1 MNRLFSIFILLL
13 ATLLATGQ
21 DFKLYMAKNVADLSD
36 FTQIAFSNG
45 VLNWRQVEN
54 GDVDGNSYE
63 VDRVRQML
71 AGTDMK
77 GLAQQQQ
84 FWTMRDHTLLCFY
97 ISNDKGTADSYE
109 VEVVESDSGE
119 KLTMSAS
126 TYFFVNLPLK
136 SPPSTEYVITVTRIS
151 DRTQQKTF
159 KYTVFDWDNANVYI
173 FQLDRKRQLTGK
185 SYSMEYVTGYMDE
198 EGQMH
203 EETKQLQLQSK
214 SYQSFYVPQDHD
226 LLDVVLIGDENRLR
240 INKNR
245 LHPGVDLED
254 RFTRMR
260 LSPTFNLDRHQDRE
274 FINFNWLG
282 TGLFEK
288 YDTLYL
294 SLFDYRGNP
303 IPSATIHV
311 EQVDAQGEPTY
322 SKQVRYVGYDRQS
335 GIHKVLTMGKPAYL
349 EILASGYLPI
359 VYKYAGAADDETG
372 FVSEDRCTA
381 TITLKKG
388 RYNDD
393 DGIVVSES
401 AFCNLNDEKTIVVRN
416 GVDHELCTVDEVDL
430 AAKTAVDVVT
440 YYEDCG
446 MDYPKLLDNKS
457 IDRYARIQAS
467 FSRPKGATVPDC
479 NLFATNADTKTVT
492 EAKDKEVLVI
502 SANKYTSFTRDYYS
516 VRFNLLDVIPVN
528 STASLQLVAG
538 NMTYEGFPNLHNMK
552 ANRKNDQKDAEKEA
566 EKMTG
571 ATDKDND
578 DVASGFASSGF
589 DLKLPVQMKFN
600 IKPVAL
606 TFSAE
611 ADFRKQI
618 VSFKVNIAV
627 GRDTVQRDNET
638 KEMSQARKELKAKEK
653 YENTFFDQTKKMSQ
667 SFIGDKV
674 KLKDKENDFK
684 NWVYSQA
691 SEVFDMSSSHVG
703 QGWFG
708 GGKIE
713 LKCNIAD
720 RPRKFQLTNA
730 SGFVGYGLGISTTD
744 LGGGT
749 SAAKLTKLMQKIGKY
764 VGFTVC
770 GAFELSAQAELGIKS
785 FDKNI
790 KENWSADNQGYFF
803 RLGAKCRASATM
815 ALSTPSFMNSVV
827 NIQAGLRIGGKIGVQ
842 FGLEGPFSGKTPGA
856 GLELSGIAMG
866 QAFYDLRTFIFHA
879 SGQAGFAIGAQGLI
893 PDDTHNPFHKDF
905 PYWLEKSKA
914 RPVGKVFK
922 AAEVPVVSN
931 FGKVLVDNIAIDAN
945 PHFLDGGHV
954 VFNDLRNPD
963 DYNDDQVSL
972 VSLAD
977 TATVAKLPAVSL
989 SAPGTSATNHAR
1001 SKRGDHE
1008 IVAYEQMSGTVGT
1021 LDEENPGAFNSEVMK
1036 LSRIR
1041 ASIYNNGTWEQTMVS
1056 DADMPADYADLKP
1069 VVTMQD
1075 NGHAACI
1082 YQHGRIAQVPAA
1094 AKVEEVKEVKE
1105 VEEAE
1110 EVDLG
1115 NVNFNGH
1122 LMLKTFDGTAWSKPT
1137 PLFDINDTQHVVQY
1151 DLIMRNDTVLVAS
1164 ILQKPGEEK
1173 PSMRYASKPLGEDKV
1188 SYVDEALS
1196 PVNFFMNRVGQ
1207 NGVIAMLYEKTD
1219 SIRDIYV
1226 KTLDMDGTSDGRAGA
1241 DLGVGYCMPSK
1252 VKIVCDR
1259 QAENLNDFALLWTE
1273 SNNAA
1278 TNEDGSS
1285 MDTGWTGL
1293 KLNASRIHLTNA
1305 PQITAPITVGA
1316 EVDSIHVLTDFD
1328 GFLDDS
1334 HISAVYTLA
1343 SPKTGAG
1350 VIVHNDKYFR
1360 NSFEYDVSY
1369 ARESLMGSTTLPV
1382 NVEISNTGT
1391 SAIQTV
1397 HVNING
1403 QDFDVPESYVAPRHV
1418 KTFVV
1423 QYPIGEDF
1431 DGFISSQVTVD
1442 YNNVFRARRHP
1453 RLRAMSYLTQ
1463 TQEKPLQR
1471 VVFEI
1476 VEARLVSRDIEDGV
1490 NTFVVELI
1498 DHRGLHADNGVHVG
1512 IYANAAGTDPIA
1524 DEAEVLVRSTD
1535 FVMVGGQ
1542 RKAWATISVSGIA
1555 EPTIAYVNS
1564 HVLDL
1569 NHTDENDDEVEVE
1582 NIFPDGNA
1590 HLVQLFPTSDPGEL
1604 TRILSNLKEE
1614 VHRVSVTQRDGG
1626 VMLSGLEPG
1635 ECVRIYNLD
1644 GVSVCRKDATASSL
1658 FVPLHQQGVY
1668 VLSAGREVFKFQ
1680 Y

>member
-1 MNRLFSIFILLL
+1 MNRLLSIFALLL
-13 ATLLATGQ
+13 TTLLTSAQ
-21 DFKLYMAKNVADLSD
+21 DFNLYMAKNVADLSD
-36 FTQIAFSNG
+36 FTQIDFSNEA
-45 VLNWRQVEN
+45 LNWRQVED

-71 AGTDMK
+71 AGTAMK

-97 ISNDKGTADSYE
+97 VNDDKATGDSYE
-109 VEVVESDSGE
+109 VEVVESDSGD
-119 KLTMSAS
+119 KLTMTVSN
-126 TYFFVNLPLK
+126 YFFVNLPLM
-136 SPPSTEYVITVTRIS
+136 SPPSTEYVINVTRMS
-151 DRTQQKTF
+151 DRKQKHF
-159 KYTVFDWDNANVYI
+159 KYTVFDWDNADVYI
-173 FQLDRKRQLTGK
+173 FQLDRKRQLTGDA
-185 SYSMEYVTGYMDE
+185 YSMEYVTGFMDE
-198 EGQMH
+198 EGFMH
-203 EETKQLQLQSK
+203 NDTTQLQLQSK
-214 SYQSFYVPQDHD
+214 SFQSFYLPEGHD
-226 LLDVVLIGDENRLR
+226 LLDVVLIGDGNKLR

-245 LHPGVDLED
+245 LHPGIDLED

-260 LSPTFNLDRHQDRE
+260 LSSTFDLDRHQDRE

-294 SLFDYRGNP
+294 SLFDYRGSP
-303 IPSATIHV
+303 IPSATIHI
-311 EQVDAQGEPTY
+311 EQVDAQGEPTG
-322 SKQVRYVGYDRQS
+322 SKAVKYVGYDRKT
-335 GIHKVLTMGKPAYL
+335 GIHKVLTMGKPAYI

-359 VYKYAGAADDETG
+359 AYKYAGAADDKTG
-372 FVSEDRCTA
+372 FVSEDRCMA

-393 DGIVVSES
+393 EGIVVSES
-401 AFCNLNDEKTIVVRN
+401 AFCNLNDEKTIVVRY
-416 GVDHELCTVDEVDL
+416 GVDYELCTVDEVDL
-430 AAKTAVDVVT
+430 AAKNAVDTVT
-440 YYEDCG
+440 YYADCG
-446 MDYPKLLDNKS
+446 MDYPKLLDNKA
-457 IDRYARIQAS
+457 IDRYAMIQAS
-467 FSRPKGATVPDC
+467 FSRPKGASIPDC
-479 NLFATNADTKTVT
+479 SLLATDTDTKAIT
-492 EAKDKEVLVI
+492 EATDKEVHVI

-516 VRFNLLDVIPVN
+516 VRFNLVDVIPEN
-528 STASLQLVAG
+528 TTANLQLVAG
-538 NMTYEGFPNLHNMK
+538 NMTYDGFPSFHNMK
-552 ANRKNDQKDAEKEA
+552 VNREEDQKEAEKEA

-578 DVASGFASSGF
+578 DVANGFASSGF
-589 DLKLPVQMKFN
+589 DMKLPAQMRFN

-618 VSFKVNIAV
+618 ISFKVNIAV
-627 GRDTVQRDNET
+627 GRDTIQREGET

-653 YENTFFDQTKKMSQ
+653 YENTFFNQTDNMSQ

-684 NWVYSQA
+684 NWIYSQ
-691 SEVFDMSSSHVG
+691 SSDVFDMSSSHVG

-713 LKCNIAD
+713 LKCSIAD
-720 RPRKFQLTNA
+720 RQRKFQLTNA

-744 LGGGT
+744 LGGGS

-764 VGFTVC
+764 IGFTVC
-770 GAFELSAQAELGIKS
+770 GAFEISAQAELGLKS

-790 KENWSADNQGYFF
+790 KETWSAGNQGYFF

-815 ALSTPSFMNSVV
+815 ALSTPSFMNSIL

-842 FGLEGPFSGKTPGA
+842 FGLEGPFSGEAPGV
-856 GLELSGIAMG
+856 GLELTGVGMG

-893 PDDTHNPFHKDF
+893 PDNTHNPFHKDF
-905 PYWLEKSKA
+905 PYWLQTSKA
-914 RPVGKVFK
+914 RPVGKVFR
-922 AAEVPVVSN
+922 ADEGPVVSN
-931 FGKVLVDNIAIDAN
+931 FGKVLVNNIAIDAN
-945 PHFLDGGHV
+945 PHFLDGDHIV
-954 VFNDLRNPD
+954 YNDLRNPN

-972 VSLAD
+972 VTLAD
-977 TATVAKLPAVSL
+977 TLTSEHLPAVSL
-989 SAPGTSATNHAR
+989 SASGTTATNHMR

-1021 LDEENPGAFNSEVMK
+1021 IDEENPDAFNSEVMK

-1041 ASIYNNGTWEQTMVS
+1041 ASIYNNGAWEQTMVS

-1075 NGHAACI
+1075 DGHAACI
-1082 YQHGRIAQVPAA
+1082 YQHGKISAADVLSDSSEIPDSLEQVN
-1094 AKVEEVKEVKE
+1094 
-1105 VEEAE
+1105 
-1110 EVDLG
+1110 LG
-1115 NVNFNGH
+1115 NINFNGH

-1137 PLFDINDTQHVVQY
+1137 PLFDIDSTQHVGQY

-1164 ILQKPGEEK
+1164 IIQKPGQEK
-1173 PSMRYASKPLGEDKV
+1173 PTMRYASKPLNGDKV
-1188 SYVDEALS
+1188 SYVDESLS

-1241 DLGVGYCMPSK
+1241 DVGVGYCMPSK

-1259 QAENLNDFALLWTE
+1259 EARNLNDFALLWTE
-1273 SNNAA
+1273 SSNTA

-1285 MDTGWTGL
+1285 IDSGWTGL

-1305 PQITAPITVGA
+1305 PQITAPITIGA
-1316 EVDSIHVLTDFD
+1316 EVDSIRMLTDFD

-1343 SPKTGAG
+1343 DPNTGAG
-1350 VIVHNDKYFR
+1350 VIMHNDKYFR

-1369 ARESLMGSTTLPV
+1369 ARESLMGSATLPV
-1382 NVEISNTGT
+1382 NVKISNTGT
-1391 SAIQTV
+1391 SAIQSV

-1403 QDFDVPESYVAPRHV
+1403 QTFDVPESYVAPRHV

-1423 QYPIGEDF
+1423 QYPITEDF
-1431 DGFISSQVTVD
+1431 DGFISSRVTVD
-1442 YNNVFRARRHP
+1442 YNNIFRARRHP
-1453 RLRAMSYLTQ
+1453 RFHAVSNLTQ

-1476 VEARLVSRDIEDGV
+1476 IEARLISRDIEDGV

-1498 DHRGLHADNGVHVG
+1498 DHRGLHDGIGVHVG
-1512 IYANAAGTDPIA
+1512 IYANPAGTDPIA
-1524 DEAEVLVRSTD
+1524 DDAEVLVKPTD
-1535 FVMVGGQ
+1535 FVTVGGQ
-1542 RKAWATISVSGIA
+1542 RKAWAVVSVRGIA
-1555 EPTIAYVNS
+1555 EPTIAYVNCY
-1564 HVLDL
+1564 VFDMA
-1569 NHTDENDDEVEVE
+1569 HTDEEDGEVQVE
-1582 NIFPDGNA
+1582 NVFSDGNA
-1590 HLVQLFPTSDPGEL
+1590 HLVQLFPTDDREEL

-1614 VHRVSVTQRDGG
+1614 NHRVSVDQRDGG

-1635 ECVRIYNLD
+1635 ERVRIYNLD
-1644 GVSVCRKDATASSL
+1644 GINVCRKDATTSSL

-1668 VLSAGREVFKFQ
+1668 VISAGREVFKFQ

>member
-1 MNRLFSIFILLL
+1 
-13 ATLLATGQ
+13 
-21 DFKLYMAKNVADLSD
+21 
-36 FTQIAFSNG
+36 
-45 VLNWRQVEN
+45 
-54 GDVDGNSYE
+54 
-63 VDRVRQML
+63 
-71 AGTDMK
+71 
-77 GLAQQQQ
+77 
-84 FWTMRDHTLLCFY
+84 
-97 ISNDKGTADSYE
+97 
-109 VEVVESDSGE
+109 
-119 KLTMSAS
+119 
-126 TYFFVNLPLK
+126 
-136 SPPSTEYVITVTRIS
+136 
-151 DRTQQKTF
+151 
-159 KYTVFDWDNANVYI
+159 
-173 FQLDRKRQLTGK
+173 
-185 SYSMEYVTGYMDE
+185 
-198 EGQMH
+198 
-203 EETKQLQLQSK
+203 
-214 SYQSFYVPQDHD
+214 
-226 LLDVVLIGDENRLR
+226 
-240 INKNR
+240 
-245 LHPGVDLED
+245 
-254 RFTRMR
+254 
-260 LSPTFNLDRHQDRE
+260 
-274 FINFNWLG
+274 
-282 TGLFEK
+282 
-288 YDTLYL
+288 
-294 SLFDYRGNP
+294 
-303 IPSATIHV
+303 
-311 EQVDAQGEPTY
+311 
-322 SKQVRYVGYDRQS
+322 
-335 GIHKVLTMGKPAYL
+335 
-349 EILASGYLPI
+349 
-359 VYKYAGAADDETG
+359 
-372 FVSEDRCTA
+372 
-381 TITLKKG
+381 
-388 RYNDD
+388 
-393 DGIVVSES
+393 
-401 AFCNLNDEKTIVVRN
+401 
-416 GVDHELCTVDEVDL
+416 
-430 AAKTAVDVVT
+430 
-440 YYEDCG
+440 
-446 MDYPKLLDNKS
+446 
-457 IDRYARIQAS
+457 
-467 FSRPKGATVPDC
+467 
-479 NLFATNADTKTVT
+479 
-492 EAKDKEVLVI
+492 
-502 SANKYTSFTRDYYS
+502 
-516 VRFNLLDVIPVN
+516 
-528 STASLQLVAG
+528 
-538 NMTYEGFPNLHNMK
+538 
-552 ANRKNDQKDAEKEA
+552 
-566 EKMTG
+566 
-571 ATDKDND
+571 
-578 DVASGFASSGF
+578 
-589 DLKLPVQMKFN
+589 
-600 IKPVAL
+600 
-606 TFSAE
+606 
-611 ADFRKQI
+611 
-618 VSFKVNIAV
+618 
-627 GRDTVQRDNET
+627 
-638 KEMSQARKELKAKEK
+638 
-653 YENTFFDQTKKMSQ
+653 
-667 SFIGDKV
+667 
-674 KLKDKENDFK
+674 
-684 NWVYSQA
+684 
-691 SEVFDMSSSHVG
+691 
-703 QGWFG
+703 
-708 GGKIE
+708 
-713 LKCNIAD
+713 
-720 RPRKFQLTNA
+720 
-730 SGFVGYGLGISTTD
+730 
-744 LGGGT
+744 
-749 SAAKLTKLMQKIGKY
+749 
-764 VGFTVC
+764 
-770 GAFELSAQAELGIKS
+770 
-785 FDKNI
+785 
-790 KENWSADNQGYFF
+790 
-803 RLGAKCRASATM
+803 
-815 ALSTPSFMNSVV
+815 
-827 NIQAGLRIGGKIGVQ
+827 
-842 FGLEGPFSGKTPGA
+842 
-856 GLELSGIAMG
+856 
-866 QAFYDLRTFIFHA
+866 
-879 SGQAGFAIGAQGLI
+879 
-893 PDDTHNPFHKDF
+893 
-905 PYWLEKSKA
+905 
-914 RPVGKVFK
+914 
-922 AAEVPVVSN
+922 
-931 FGKVLVDNIAIDAN
+931 
-945 PHFLDGGHV
+945 
-954 VFNDLRNPD
+954 
-963 DYNDDQVSL
+963 
-972 VSLAD
+972 
-977 TATVAKLPAVSL
+977 
-989 SAPGTSATNHAR
+989 
-1001 SKRGDHE
+1001 
-1008 IVAYEQMSGTVGT
+1008 
-1021 LDEENPGAFNSEVMK
+1021 
-1036 LSRIR
+1036 
-1041 ASIYNNGTWEQTMVS
+1041 
-1056 DADMPADYADLKP
+1056 
-1069 VVTMQD
+1069 
-1075 NGHAACI
+1075 
-1082 YQHGRIAQVPAA
+1082 
-1094 AKVEEVKEVKE
+1094 
-1105 VEEAE
+1105 
-1110 EVDLG
+1110 
-1115 NVNFNGH
+1115 
-1122 LMLKTFDGTAWSKPT
+1122 MLKTFDGTAWSKPT

-1173 PSMRYASKPLGEDKV
+1173 PSMRYASKPLGVDKV
-1188 SYVDEALS
+1188 DYVDEALS

-1369 ARESLMGSTTLPV
+1369 ARESLMGSTTLPI

-1555 EPTIAYVNS
+1555 EPTIAYVNC